1 MEISSLRQ
9 QVVDRV
15 ANCYDKHGLCCSES
29 VMVVMNRA
37 FAGGL
42 ADRAALQ
49 MGAGFCHGM
58 GGAGCSC
65 GALTGSVVILSVFL
79 GHHQKGGLAKKK
91 FQRVVKGLHDD
102 FRNKFG
108 ATCCRIL
115 SKKVKHD
122 KKAHHANCL
131 MLTKGGAEMA
141 VSLLLALRP
150 DVASDVDLQFLA
162 GHDYPFTD

>member
-1 MEISSLRQ
+1 MDRRALIQ

-15 ANCYDKHGLCCSES
+15 VNCYDKHGLCCSEA
-29 VMVVMNRA
+29 VMVVMNRV

-49 MGAGFCHGM
+49 MGAGFCHGI

-65 GALTGSVVILSVFL
+65 GALTGSVMMLSTFL
-79 GHHQKGGLAKKK
+79 GHHQKGGLPKRE
-91 FQRVVKGLHDD
+91 FQGIVKCLHDD
-102 FRNKFG
+102 FRKKFG
-108 ATCCRIL
+108 STCCRVL
-115 SKKVKHD
+115 SKKVKGD

-141 VSLLLALRP
+141 VTLLLKFRP
-150 DVASDVDLQFLA
+150 DVADCIDELFLKNRE
-162 GHDYPFTD
+162 HPLTD

>member
-1 MEISSLRQ
+1 MEISSLIQ

-15 ANCYDKHGLCCSES
+15 TNCYDKHGLCCSES
-29 VMVVMNRA
+29 VMVVMNRV
-37 FAGGL
+37 FDGGL
-42 ADRAALQ
+42 DDRAALQ
-49 MGAGFCHGM
+49 MGAGFCHGI

-65 GALTGSVVILSVFL
+65 GALTGSVMMLSVFL

-91 FQRVVKGLHDD
+91 FQRVVKSLHDD
-102 FRNKFG
+102 FRNQFG

-122 KKAHHANCL
+122 KLAHHINCL
-131 MLTKGGAEMA
+131 MLTKGGTEMA

-150 DVASDVDLQFLA
+150 DVADDIDVQFLNSRESPLL
-162 GHDYPFTD
+162 D